1 MVPDSAP
8 FPRCRRKGWST
19 RIARPSAA
27 PDVPASTQTPPYGNG
42 HECARR
48 CVGGRGR
55 QLPVGV
61 SLALLLA
68 TAGCVAPTSGFPE
81 RITNLAPRVLNL
93 WRGSVIAALAVGVTV

>member
-1 MVPDSAP
+1 M
-8 FPRCRRKGWST
+8 
-19 RIARPSAA
+19 
-27 PDVPASTQTPPYGNG
+27 
-42 HECARR
+42 
-48 CVGGRGR
+48 
-55 QLPVGV
+55 